1 MNAYLIVDV
10 DDLLDHLE
18 KSHLALDLHDVT
30 TALRNGATLASGLVS
45 SDELT
50 AVAVAD
56 WTKQRMRPG
65 RIGSSVQQIFVTN
78 GFEPFNLPERAFVS
92 DALYINYF
100 SAIDTPIDE
109 LIIVTTQENFASLAK
124 RLEVGPRGRV
134 RIWGDETLQLEHVI
148 YQPLSTVLGVPTK
161 TTELYIDFENI
172 TIGLNEQG
180 YIIDLDLFVESITRQ
195 ARAHGQVTRMAA
207 YAPWGQRGSL
217 PPLVDAQGREISDEA
232 PSKLALANIDPVF
245 NLPGKNS
252 ADMRIAKDVMGAST
266 APNSADIFIIASGDR
281 DFNDVF
287 GALRARGKQV
297 VVWGI
302 HGSTSRMLENNPAIL
317 LEYIDDF
324 GHFQR
329 HTDLEQIYEDA
340 VLDEDGEPRAFRPSQ
355 WSSVVLQCDILK
367 ARHPRSPLTVDDL
380 TDHLIEVHTVVSPAR
395 GEELLQQAHS
405 LGLIEMSPDD
415 TITLNQRH
423 SITMATRLIRD
434 RIVSRVAN
442 TLEVRNWEYVNYG
455 FLLKGLSMDADL
467 NTPGLNGDDNW
478 RSEWIDA
485 LVREGL
491 LVRELVPHPSN
502 PEDLVP
508 VIRLPDPHRA
518 PTPEDTAPPDD
529 VQNATSP
536 EAVDDMMRRVVVSV
550 EQFTSFRGFAWCPLG
565 SLHKRLRPYDP
576 NTIFQ
581 QVIEVLS
588 DRGAINIDEYENPQ
602 SVYRTKGISLIYE
615 SALVQQYLAERD
627 EFVRVLLDLYQERQ
641 AINTESLSANINAA
655 PDVLQTWI
663 SIMELEN
670 ILNPVPGHQDLF
682 SLFRTHHTVT
692 RVAEK
697 YGYED
702 DEELEE
708 ASPEDIE
715 E

>member
-1 MNAYLIVDV
+1 MKAYLIVDV

-30 TALRNGATLASGLVS
+30 TALLNGATLASGLVTA
-45 SDELT
+45 DQLT
-50 AVAVAD
+50 AVAVGD
-56 WTKQRMRPG
+56 WTKQRTRPG
-65 RIGSSVQQIFVTN
+65 RIGWNVQQIFVTN
-78 GFEPFNLPERAFVS
+78 GFEPFNVPERAFVS

-100 SAIDTPIDE
+100 SANDTPIDE
-109 LIIVTTQENFASLAK
+109 LIIVTTQENFALLAK
-124 RLEVGPRGRV
+124 RLAIGPKGRV
-134 RIWGDETLQLEHVI
+134 RIWGDQPLSLDNVI
-148 YQPLSTVLGVPTK
+148 YQPLSTVLGIPTK
-161 TTELYIDFENI
+161 TAALYIDFENI

-180 YIIDLDLFVESITRQ
+180 YIIDLDLFVDSITKQ
-195 ARAHGQVTRMAA
+195 ARAHGQITRMAA

-232 PSKLALANIDPVF
+232 PSRLALANIDPVF

-266 APNSADIFIIASGDR
+266 SPNSPDIFIIASGDR

-329 HTDLEQIYEDA
+329 HTDLGHIYEEA
-340 VLDEDGEPRAFRPSQ
+340 VLNEDGEPLIFRPSQ

-367 ARHPRSPLTVDDL
+367 ARHPRSPLTMDDL

-395 GEELLQQAHS
+395 GEELLYQAKG
-405 LGLIEMSPDD
+405 LGLIDISADD
-415 TITLNQRH
+415 TVTLNLRH
-423 SITMATRLIRD
+423 SITIATRLIRD
-434 RIVSRVAN
+434 RIVHRVAN

-455 FLLKGLSMDADL
+455 FLLKGLSMDTDL
-467 NTPGLNGDDNW
+467 SNPGLNGDDNW

-502 PEDLVP
+502 PDDLVP
-508 VIRLPDPHRA
+508 VIRLPDPVRP

-529 VQNATSP
+529 IQPIASP
-536 EAVDDMMRRVVVSV
+536 EIIEDMMRRIVVSV

-576 NTIFQ
+576 NTVFQ
-581 QVIEVLS
+581 QVIEVLNE
-588 DRGAINIDEYENPQ
+588 RGAVNIDEYENPQ
-602 SVYRTKGISLIYE
+602 SVYRTKGISLIFD
-615 SALVQQYLAERD
+615 SDLVQSYLAERD
-627 EFVRVLLDLYQERQ
+627 EFVRVLLDLYQERSPITTDTIQ
-641 AINTESLSANINAA
+641 GRIHVTRA
-655 PDVLQTWI
+655 VLDTWV

-670 ILNPVPGHQDLF
+670 ILNPVPGHQDLY

-692 RVAEK
+692 RVADK
-697 YGYED
+697 FGYHND
-702 DEELEE
+702 ELEE
-708 ASPEDIE
+708 EPE
-715 E
+715 

>member
-18 KSHLALDLHDVT
+18 KIHLALDLHDVT
-30 TALRNGATLASGLVS
+30 TALINGATLASGLVS
-45 SDELT
+45 ADELT

-56 WTKQRMRPG
+56 WTMQRSRPG
-65 RIGSSVQQIFVTN
+65 RIGWNVQQIFVTN
-78 GFEPFNLPERAFVS
+78 GFEPFNVPERAFAP
-92 DALYINYF
+92 DAIYINYF
-100 SAIDTPIDE
+100 ANHDEPIDE
-109 LIIVTTQENFASLAK
+109 LILVTTQENFASLAQ
-124 RLEVGPRGRV
+124 RLNISPRGRV
-134 RIWGDETLQLEHVI
+134 RVWGDTRLRFDNII
-148 YQPLSTVLGVPTK
+148 YQPLSTVLGIPTK
-161 TTELYIDFENI
+161 TVAVYIDFENI

-180 YIIDLDLFVESITRQ
+180 YIIDLDLLIESLTRQ
-195 ARAHGQVTRMAA
+195 ARAHGQIARMAA

-217 PPLVDAQGREISDEA
+217 PPLVDSQGREISDEA
-232 PSKLALANIDPVF
+232 PSRLALANIDPVF

-252 ADMRIAKDVMGAST
+252 ADMRIAKDVLASSLGA
-266 APNSADIFIIASGDR
+266 NSPDIFIIASGDR

-287 GALRARGKQV
+287 GALRSRGKQV

-302 HGSTSRMLENNPAIL
+302 HGSTSRMLENNPSIL

-324 GHFQR
+324 AQFQR
-329 HTDLEQIYEDA
+329 HTNLGQIYEEA
-340 VLDEDGEPRAFRPSQ
+340 ARGEDGEPIVFRPSQ

-395 GEELLQQAHS
+395 GEELLHQAKG
-405 LGLIEMSPDD
+405 LGLIDISPDG
-415 TITLNQRH
+415 IVTLNPRH
-423 SITMATRLIRD
+423 SITIATRLIRD
-434 RIVSRVAN
+434 RIIHRVTN

-455 FLLKGLSMDADL
+455 FLLKGLAMDIDL
-467 NTPGLNGDDNW
+467 AIPGLNVDDNW

-508 VIRLPDPHRA
+508 VIRLPDPQSLPA
-518 PTPEDTAPPDD
+518 PDDIAPPEDMMQQASQE
-529 VQNATSP
+529 VI
-536 EAVDDMMRRVVVSV
+536 EDMMRRIVVSV

-576 NTIFQ
+576 NTVFQ
-581 QVIEVLS
+581 QVIEILTQQDAV
-588 DRGAINIDEYENPQ
+588 RIDEYENPQ
-602 SVYRTKGISLIYE
+602 SVYRTKGISLNYD
-615 SALVQQYLAERD
+615 SPVVQNYLAERD
-627 EFVRVLLDLYQERQ
+627 EFVRVLLDLYQEHIPITKN
-641 AINTESLSANINAA
+641 AIQEHIPITD
-655 PDVLQTWI
+655 DVLNTWV

-670 ILNPVPGHQDLF
+670 ILNPVPGHQDLY
-682 SLFRTHHTVT
+682 SLFRTHHTVI

-697 YGYED
+697 FGYQKV
-702 DEELEE
+702 EEETEE
-708 ASPEDIE
+708 
-715 E
+715 